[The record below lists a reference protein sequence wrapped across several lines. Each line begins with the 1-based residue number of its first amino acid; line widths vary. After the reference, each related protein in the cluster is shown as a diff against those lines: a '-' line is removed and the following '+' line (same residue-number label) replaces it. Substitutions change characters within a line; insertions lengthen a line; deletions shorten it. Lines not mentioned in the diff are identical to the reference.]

1 MADGMTGIERLRKL
15 ADDVIDYKVGS
26 VLSCVRLREWEA
38 MADARLSDALR
49 GFASQIE
56 REHAEELASAK
67 RDLTDEAR
75 TAIAE
80 RLRATVGKPGSYGAR
95 MASALGVT
103 GKSAW
108 ELGEEGY
115 MFVVDRL
122 CELIE
127 HGGKRDVGVAALRE
141 LADKIDACASYLG
154 HGGRADLA
162 CNMSDAAEDVF
173 GIDEE
178 TSTADARVM
187 LETIA
192 ERIRKAV
199 EGAPKSGT
207 VCECE
212 THMQDDNSCV
222 GECSLC
228 ERNGMVEWVEEHG
241 GLEAVQERIDSFAR
255 MLNSVD
261 SVVCGDEQ
269 YCFGERVDLG
279 EADELFGAIY
289 GELDKR
295 LMPPGMEWLRYE
307 DSEMVLPS
315 DEGIIGIEYSRTGNT
330 VLVTTND
337 DEPRAVFAT
346 GERVKRPEPEVL
358 GADGEPIKAG
368 ETVYID
374 EEHADMAGMSAI
386 ASDEECGLDGTSFGD
401 PLVVKRIDGC
411 EARFDHPTGPWCPA
425 SWLTH
430 TPPDTQERIDDDA
443 TRDPSAYCDEVL
455 GWAAD
460 KIVLHS
466 DYAAQNEAMI
476 ADLLRR
482 QRLLD
487 GAQK

>member
-1 MADGMTGIERLRKL
+1 MADKDTSGIERLRKL
-15 ADDVIDYKVGS
+15 SRDVSPMPMWVCLRCGNEGDLGGYVNATVREVLNDLAD
-26 VLSCVRLREWEA
+26 
-38 MADARLSDALR
+38 
-49 GFASQIE
+49 QIE
-56 REHAEELASAK
+56 RERAEELAAAK

-75 TAIAE
+75 EAVE
-80 RLRATVGKPGSYGAR
+80 RLRMVSHDDVLRSANPEHEIVDELCKAVGVERDRTY
-95 MASALGVT
+95 T
-103 GKSAW
+103 GTLDAMSNRIA
-108 ELGEEGY
+108 
-115 MFVVDRL
+115 
-122 CELIE
+122 ELIE
-127 HGGKRDVGVAALRE
+127 HGGKQDVDVAALRE
-141 LADKIDACASYLG
+141 LADDMDKRAHGAYGKTFVNASMYAGLM
-154 HGGRADLA
+154 HGL
-162 CNMSDAAEDVF
+162 SK
-173 GIDEE
+173 
-178 TSTADARVM
+178 
-187 LETIA
+187 
-192 ERIRKAV
+192 RIRKAV

-269 YCFGERVDLG
+269 HCFGERVDLG

-482 QRLLD
+482 QRELD
-487 GAQK
+487 AKTTGGAK